1 MGGYVIKSSC
11 IYENGI
17 KVKKGSFS
25 GERYAC
31 INHLIFKIIES
42 EVPSSEIFV
51 HRFNKD
57 LIESKSTIS
66 NSSEVEVSYYS
77 SSKDDDLKGLHIA
90 ISAIQSVL
98 SKEKVEDLLKKTDDF
113 YN

>member
-1 MGGYVIKSSC
+1 MGGYVLKSSS

-25 GERYAC
+25 DEKYAC
-31 INHLIFKIIES
+31 INGLIFKIIES
-42 EVPSSEIFV
+42 EVPSSEIIV
-51 HRFNKD
+51 HGFNKD
-57 LIESKSTIS
+57 LIESKSAIS
-66 NSSEVEVSYYS
+66 KPIQVEVSYYS

-98 SKEKVEDLLKKTDDF
+98 SKEKV
-113 YN
+113 